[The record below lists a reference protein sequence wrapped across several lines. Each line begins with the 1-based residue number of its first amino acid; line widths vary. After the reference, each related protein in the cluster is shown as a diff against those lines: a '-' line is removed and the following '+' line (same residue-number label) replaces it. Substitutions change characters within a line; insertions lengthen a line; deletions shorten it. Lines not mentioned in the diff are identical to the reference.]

1 MALPDVAE
9 DFKTSFHSM
18 LWDAIQFDRDEREAH
33 RVRALEYVRAV
44 MQDTP
49 AEAGRSKMTTSE
61 LADVIGWLMPGLMR
75 IFAGSANV
83 VEYQPSRPGTEA
95 QAQQASDYI
104 SHVFMNESD
113 GYKVLFQAIYDALLV
128 RNGVVKYWWDSE
140 KKGTSETLANVS
152 PEQIVLLQQ
161 APDVELLGATEGDDP
176 GTFTIKVRHIEKRGC
191 LKVEAIPPEEFLI
204 SRRARTL
211 DSAPLVGHRTYC
223 TRSDL
228 IADGYDKAAV
238 DELPIAN
245 FTDREITDLS
255 RGRLDTQPHT
265 AYEHAL
271 EQIEKFECYVKHDID
286 GDGVAELCQV
296 IAAGN
301 HSTPTILSLEEYP
314 DEAPFADFV
323 SNIVPHS
330 WQGRSVS
337 DDVMDVQRVCT
348 VLLRQTLDNIYLSN
362 RPQRAVDAK
371 QIENPD
377 EVLNPSIGGTIR
389 TKGDPRAA
397 IMDLAIPFT
406 AGQSV
411 ELMRF
416 FQQLLQ
422 ARTGT
427 NQASAVMD
435 DGALIPETATSQQIV
450 HDAGFARQEQIA
462 RNIAEVGMKRMFR
475 ALLRLIKRHQDR
487 PRTIRMSGKW
497 VDFDPR
503 TWDSEME
510 VSVNVGLG
518 TGTRERD
525 LKMLGAI
532 GQQQEKII
540 AQLGPDNPVVPPSK
554 YVATLHKMV
563 TATGLKEPDQ
573 YFADV
578 DDQQFKQWQAS
589 KPPPPPNP
597 KDMAAAQKAQADI
610 QAKQMKTQADIQ
622 LSQQKL
628 QTDTELKKYELEQEA
643 QLKALEIAS
652 GHVTAHASNIRA
664 VTHG

>member
-1 MALPDVAE
+1 MALPDVSE
-9 DFKTSFHSM
+9 DFKASFTAM
-18 LWDAIQFDRDEREAH
+18 LWDAIQFDRDERESH
-33 RVRALEYVRAV
+33 RVRALEYLRGV

-61 LADVIGWLMPGLMR
+61 LSDVVGWLMPGLMR

-83 VEYQPSRPGTEA
+83 VEYQPTRQGTEQ

-104 SHVFMNESD
+104 SHVFMNECD
-113 GYKVLFQAIYDALLV
+113 GYKVLFQAIYDAMAV
-128 RNGVVKYWWDSE
+128 RNGVVKYWWDDE
-140 KKGTSETLANVS
+140 VKGSAEILANVS
-152 PEQIVLLQQ
+152 PEQIQILLQEQ
-161 APDVELLGATEGDDP
+161 DTKILGAIEGDDP
-176 GTFTIKVRHIEKRGC
+176 GTFTIKVQHIEKRGA
-191 LKVEAIPPEEFLI
+191 LKAEAIPPEEFLI

-211 DSAPLVGHRTYC
+211 DGAPLVGHRTFC

-228 IADGYDKAAV
+228 IADGYDKATV
-238 DELPIAN
+238 EELPIAN
-245 FTDREITDLS
+245 HTDNELTDLS

-265 AYEHAL
+265 PYEPAL
-271 EQIEKFECYVKHDID
+271 EVVEKFECYVKHDID
-286 GDGVAELCQV
+286 GDGIAELCQI
-296 IAAGN
+296 IAAG
-301 HSTPTILSLEEYP
+301 SQSSPTILSMEEYP

-323 SNIVPHS
+323 ANIVPHS
-330 WQGRSVS
+330 WQGRSIS
-337 DDVMDVQRVCT
+337 DDVMDVQRVNT
-348 VLLRQTLDNIYLSN
+348 VLLRQTLDNLYLSN
-362 RPQRAVDAK
+362 RPQRAVDARS
-371 QIENPD
+371 IENPD
-377 EVLNPSIGGTIR
+377 EVLNPTIGGVIR

-397 IMDLAIPFT
+397 IQDLAVPFT
-406 AGQSV
+406 AQASIDA
-411 ELMRF
+411 MRF
-416 FQQLLQ
+416 FQQVLQ

-435 DGALIPETATSQQIV
+435 DGALVPETATSQQIE

-462 RNIAEVGMKRMFR
+462 RNIAEVGMKRMFK
-475 ALLRLIKRHQDR
+475 AMLRLVIRHQDR
-487 PRTIRMSGKW
+487 PRTIRLAGKW

-503 TWDSEME
+503 VWDADME
-510 VSVNVGLG
+510 VTINVGLG

-554 YVATLHKMV
+554 YIATLHKMV

-573 YFADV
+573 YFGDV

-589 KPPPPPNP
+589 RPPPPPNP
-597 KDMAAAQKAQADI
+597 KDMAAVEKSKADI
-610 QAKQMKTQADIQ
+610 QAKQVKTQADIH

-628 QTDTELKKYELEQEA
+628 QTDAELKAHELDLEA
-643 QLKALEIAS
+643 QLKAAEIAS
-652 GHVTAHASNIRA
+652 GHITAQNTNIRA